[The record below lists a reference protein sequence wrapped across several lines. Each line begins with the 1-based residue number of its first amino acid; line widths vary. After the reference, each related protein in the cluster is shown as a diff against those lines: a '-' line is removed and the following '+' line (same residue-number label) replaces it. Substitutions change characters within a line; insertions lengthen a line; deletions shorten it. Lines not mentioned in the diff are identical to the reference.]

1 MHPRSAPSTHD
12 HADRASPYVG
22 RPSSQIPAEAAT
34 DPSQLPRPATTAR
47 PWETGE
53 ESTAVHTTSLPWIDA
68 ACVRDSQANPMTLV
82 NPGANVKVA
91 ESRRV
96 PCST

>member
-1 MHPRSAPSTHD
+1 
-12 HADRASPYVG
+12 
-22 RPSSQIPAEAAT
+22 
-34 DPSQLPRPATTAR
+34 
-47 PWETGE
+47 
-53 ESTAVHTTSLPWIDA
+53 VHTTSLPWIDA